1 MLQNQAQTLIDHLDS
16 GLQGQASTEMDLRI
30 SNDPEA
36 AQEWLYIRLAVDAV
50 QETGLYE
57 QVGGVKTEWKMQQS
71 ADSKPSGAVVR
82 PLYKNVLRVAACL
95 VIVSGI
101 ASLTKY
107 FSTSSE
113 GVYDK
118 YYSSYSLNTSRG
130 ATAADA
136 QEQAYVNKNWAG
148 VLSAFEA
155 TKDKSNKTYFLGG
168 MADLELK
175 KYDDAIAKFQHIIA
189 ANALS
194 GGDYFQDEAEFYLA
208 MSWLGRGDA
217 NEALPLLEKIKANN
231 NHLYHGVVVKMS
243 SLDLRI
249 IQMKSNK

>member
-1 MLQNQAQTLIDHLDS
+1 MLPNQTQVLIDHLDS
-16 GLQGQASTEMDLRI
+16 GLRGQASPDMEKRI

-36 AQEWLYIRLAVDAV
+36 AQEWQYIRLAVDTV
-50 QETGLYE
+50 QDAGLYA
-57 QVGGVKTEWKMQQS
+57 QVGAVKSEWQKQPS
-71 ADSKPSGAVVR
+71 GASKPSGAVVR
-82 PLYKNVLRVAACL
+82 SLYKNVLRAAACL

-130 ATAADA
+130 AGAADA
-136 QEQAYVNKNWAG
+136 QEQAYTSKNWAG
-148 VLSAFEA
+148 VLAAFDA
-155 TKDKSNKTYFLGG
+155 TKEKSNKTYFLSG

-217 NEALPLLEKIKANN
+217 NEALPLLEKIKANGS
-231 NHLYHGVVVKMS
+231 HLYHGVVLKMS

-249 IQMKSNK
+249 IQFKSGK